1 MSTRKT
7 VPATPRREL
16 TIGALAKRAR
26 VAPSV
31 LRYYEKEGLL
41 SPGLRS
47 AAGYRL
53 YGPDAIAR
61 IEWIAKLQTMGLSLP
76 EIQQFLKTFESSMA
90 APEAMASARSVFE
103 TKLAETRAQI
113 AQLRT
118 LERDLV
124 ASLDYLASCSGCE
137 PSHEVHECGV
147 CDHHGHTPEA
157 QPGLVAGLAT
167 ARPYDRPD
175 TSLVRRPLAPEAH
188 EAKAKDNV

>member
-1 MSTRKT
+1 LTAIKTMPTATQQSTLRVGELAKLTGKT
-7 VPATPRREL
+7 VRALHLYEEL
-16 TIGALAKRAR
+16 KL
-26 VAPSV
+26 
-31 LRYYEKEGLL
+31 LRPV
-41 SPGLRS
+41 SRS
-47 AAGYRL
+47 QGGYRL

-167 ARPYDRPD
+167 ARPYDRPE
-175 TSLVRRPLAPEAH
+175 TSLVRRPMALET
-188 EAKAKDNV
+188 KAKDTV